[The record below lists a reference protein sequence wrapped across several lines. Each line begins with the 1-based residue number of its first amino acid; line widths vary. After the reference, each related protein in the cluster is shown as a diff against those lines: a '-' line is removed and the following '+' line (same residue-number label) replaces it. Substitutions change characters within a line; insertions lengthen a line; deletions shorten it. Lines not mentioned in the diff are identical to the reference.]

1 VQRGANGTGARPA
14 KKHLATLLVSLE
26 AETFSPYS
34 VSTLVLSIDPNALP
48 KDIEQLHKLVVEL
61 CEKLKHEAAEKDK
74 YRSLLR
80 ELLDAQNNRK
90 SEQLSKDQ
98 LALFETLWKAHQPDA
113 ENEAEPGESQ
123 PSAHEEDTPEK
134 PEIKKRGGRQPLARH
149 LVRERIVHDLAE
161 AEKHCQCCGKDLH
174 VVGEESSER
183 YEFIPAVMKVI
194 EDVRLKY
201 ACDCTVKRADKPAQP
216 IEKSTAGASV
226 LAQVIVSK
234 FADHL
239 PLHRQEK
246 MFERHGVEI
255 SRKTM
260 GGWVAQCA
268 DRLELLYGAAKKVLF
283 QSKVIGTDD
292 TGVKVLD
299 PSLSFARTGRIW
311 PYVGDV
317 RHPVIVYDYTPTRG
331 RDGPAK
337 FLEGYTGYLQADA
350 YSVYDAFFKP
360 ARGLV
365 EVGCMM
371 HARRYFFKALES
383 DQNHMGMVL
392 HLIARLY
399 EVEDRARG
407 LTGEQRLALRKR
419 LSAPV
424 VEKLKKYL
432 DTIREEVLPK
442 SPAAKA
448 VRYALNQWE
457 ALTRFLKDGDLEI
470 DNGATERANRD
481 IAIGRGNWTFFGSD
495 AGGRTAAVLTSFI
508 ATCKRNGVE
517 PFAWFCDVLTRIAA
531 HPINRIEELLP
542 HNWQALTP
550 SQA

>member
-1 VQRGANGTGARPA
+1 M
-14 KKHLATLLVSLE
+14 
-26 AETFSPYS
+26 
-34 VSTLVLSIDPNALP
+34 LVLDPNHLP
-48 KDIEQLHKLVVEL
+48 KDVDLLHKIVVEL
-61 CEKLKHEAAEKDK
+61 CERLKHESSEKDK

-80 ELLDAQNNRK
+80 ELLEAQRNRK
-90 SEQLSKDQ
+90 SEQLSKEQ
-98 LALFETLWKAHQPDA
+98 LALFETLWKVGHP
-113 ENEAEPGESQ
+113 EESEPEAEPGAEPPVEAEQKPEESQ
-123 PSAHEEDTPEK
+123 N
-134 PEIKKRGGRQPLARH
+134 KKRSGRQPLARH
-149 LVRERIVHDLAE
+149 LVRERVVNDLAE
-161 AEKHCQCCGKDLH
+161 SEKHCHGGGKDLH
-174 VVGEESSER
+174 LLGEETSER

-201 ACDCTVKRADKPAQP
+201 ACDCTVKTADKPAQP

-234 FADHL
+234 FADHQ

-246 MFERHGVEI
+246 IFERHGVEI

-260 GGWVAQCA
+260 GGWMPAVAA
-268 DRLELLYGAAKKVLF
+268 LVEPLYQAAKKVLF
-283 QSKVIGTDD
+283 ESKVIGTDD

-299 PSLSFARTGRIW
+299 PKLPFARTGRIW

-317 RHPVIVYDYTPTRG
+317 YHPVVVYDYTATRG

-360 ARGLV
+360 ARGLT

-371 HARRYFFKALES
+371 HMRRYFFKAVDS
-383 DQNHMGMVL
+383 DQAHMGPAL

-399 EVEDRARG
+399 AVEDRANG
-407 LTGEQRLALRKR
+407 LTGEERLQLRQRL
-419 LSAPV
+419 SVPV
-424 VEKLKKYL
+424 MEKLHQYL
-432 DTIREEVLPK
+432 LEIREQVLPK
-442 SPAAKA
+442 SPAARA
-448 VRYALNQWE
+448 VRYALNQWD
-457 ALTRFLKDGDLEI
+457 ALTRYLEDGDLEI

-495 AGGRTAAVLTSFI
+495 RGGRTAAVLLSFI
-508 ATCKRNGVE
+508 ATCKRNAVE
-517 PFAWFCDVLTRIAA
+517 PFAWFRDVLTRIAA
-531 HPINRIEELLP
+531 HPIHRIGELLP
-542 HNWQALTP
+542 HNWKTLTHT